1 MNSNAIKTTLIDE
14 VMTFGEGARRWGKA
28 ESTLR
33 MMIRT
38 GKLIEG
44 IDYRK
49 SGGTWLITREAME
62 KAYGKEIDL
71 IQYTYKGGYGSNRF
85 FML

>member
-1 MNSNAIKTTLIDE
+1 MGNIKEI
-14 VMTFGEGARRWGKA
+14 MTFKEASKIWGKA

-33 MMIRT
+33 MMIRA

-49 SGGTWLITREAME
+49 SGGTWLITREAMR
-62 KAYGKEIDL
+62 KVYGKEIDL
-71 IQYTYKGGYGSNRF
+71 I
-85 FML
+85 